1 MHFNSLFWISISII
15 FYTYA
20 GYGLLLGLLQIVKGN
35 RKKNGNATFEYPS
48 VTMVVAAYNEAIC
61 LESKIKNAFALTYPA
76 DKIHFLF
83 ITDGSTDET
92 PAIVAKYPQ
101 ITLLHEAERKG
112 KTAALNRAM
121 QFVQTPIVV
130 FSDAN
135 TLLNE
140 DSIQQIVKHYADDKV
155 GGVAGEK
162 KIDYQTQTTSVGIGE
177 GLYWQYESS
186 MKQLDAKF
194 NTVVGAAGE
203 LFSMRTKLFQPLS
216 ANILLDDFVQSIQIC
231 LQKYKVAYE
240 PLAYAIETPSS
251 SLQEEYKRKVRIA
264 AGDFQVLFGYPQLL
278 NFFKHPLFSF
288 QYISRRVLRWL
299 ICPLALLSLFFSNF
313 FLMASH
319 PGWQLLF
326 WLQCGFYSFALIG
339 WLLNKKG
346 IRMIIFFL
354 PYYFVFMNVCLGI
367 GFLRF
372 VSGGQKTTWEKAE
385 RVKM

>member
-1 MHFNSLFWISISII
+1 MHSSFLFWLSIGII

-20 GYGLLLGLLQIVKGN
+20 GYGLLLGLLQIIKGN
-35 RKKNGNATFEYPS
+35 KKKIEFANSERPT

-61 LESKIKNAFALTYPA
+61 VDAKIKNSFHLVYPK

-92 PAIVAKYPQ
+92 PSIIAKYPQ
-101 ITLLHEAERKG
+101 IKLLHQPDRKG

-121 QFVQTPIVV
+121 EHVQTEIVV

-140 DSIQQIVKHYADDKV
+140 DCIEQMVKHYADERV

-203 LFSMRTKLFQPLS
+203 LFSMRTKLFRSLDDH
-216 ANILLDDFVQSIQIC
+216 ILLDDFVQSIKIC
-231 LQKYKVAYE
+231 LQHYKVAYE
-240 PLAYAIETPSS
+240 PLAFAIEKPSS

-264 AGDFQVLFGYPQLL
+264 AGDFQVLFGFPQLF
-278 NFFKHPLFSF
+278 NFFKHPLLSF
-288 QYISRRVLRWL
+288 QYFSRRVMRWL
-299 ICPLALLSLFFSNF
+299 ICPLALLLLFFSNY
-313 FLMASH
+313 FLMPSH
-319 PGWQLLF
+319 PVWQLF
-326 WLQCGFYSFALIG
+326 FGLQCGFYAFALIG

-354 PYYFVFMNVCLGI
+354 PYYFVFMNICLGI

-372 VSGGQKTTWEKAE
+372 ISGGQKTNWEKAE
-385 RVKM
+385 RL